1 MLNKGLVRVFTAALT
16 LVCLFYLS
24 FTAVTS
30 SYSKKASE
38 YADGDKMKEFQYLDS
53 LAYEKVWLGY
63 TLKECREKEI
73 NLGLDL
79 KGGMNVTLE
88 VSIPDVIRA
97 LSGYNQGENFNKALD
112 IANERQ
118 KTNSNI
124 QYLDL
129 FVQAYTEIDPQGK
142 LSTIFSTFDLKDQ
155 LSLNSTNTE
164 VIKVLREQIDGA
176 VSNSFNVLRTRIDR
190 FGVVQP
196 NIQKLGNSGRI
207 LIELPGIKEPE
218 RVRKLLQGSAN
229 LEFWETYDVNEVFG
243 ILAEANRILAE
254 LQGATESA
262 KAEEKPAETV
272 TISENQTSDLA
283 SDDITN
289 VLLDSLKSANTA
301 ADDAKMLEEYKKAN
315 PLFALTGTESL
326 RGYGGPLVGVVSSR
340 DTAKVSAYLETKQ
353 VKEIM
358 PRDLAFRWSV
368 KAMAAN
374 DNVQELESSPITT
387 VYLVL
392 CILAIILFIY
402 SLMLQKKYIFLLQA
416 FSGVAAIVLF
426 VFYLNSQPQAI
437 VKQGDNFELIAIKV
451 TNRDARAPLAGDVI
465 TDARADFGQGS
476 AYANVSMSM
485 NAEGAKTWA
494 RMTKDNI
501 GKCIAIV
508 LDGYVYSYPRVNSE
522 ISGGQSSITG
532 NFTVEEAKD
541 LANTLKSGKMPAPAR
556 IVQEDIVGPSLGQQ
570 AIQDGVFSF
579 VVAFILIL
587 LYMIFY
593 YGKIPGLIADLAL
606 CANVFFLFGILAS
619 FSAVLTLPG
628 IAGIILTLG
637 MAVDGNVL
645 IYERIREE
653 MKSGKNMKRAIEDGF
668 KNAISAIIDANVT
681 TVMTGIIL
689 MAFGTGPIKG
699 FATTLVIGTITSFI
713 TAVFLTRSML
723 QWYANREKAKD
734 LAFTT
739 NITKNW
745 FQNTQ
750 FKFIQNRK
758 VSYMIT
764 CAMIA
769 ICCVSFG
776 VRGLSL
782 GIDFSGGRNYVVR
795 FDRSVET
802 EEVRSLLDDAFE
814 GASAQVISIGTND
827 QVRISTKY
835 KINESSDAIDD
846 EIETI
851 LFDKL
856 QELIGNGTVT
866 KEMFVK
872 GYVVDQSGTAS
883 IAPDD
888 QNLGIQS
895 SQKVGPTIADDI
907 KRAAVISIVLAILVI
922 GLYVFI
928 RFRGFGYSLGA
939 VVGLTQ
945 DAIITIGL
953 YSLFYNIL
961 PFSMEIDQSF
971 VAAILTV
978 VSYSVNDKV
987 VIFDRIRE
995 YIRLY
1000 PKRDRKTIINDAIN
1014 STLSRTFSTSG
1025 STLIVLIA
1033 IFLFGGETIRGF
1045 VFAMMFGIVIGT
1057 YSSIFIAAPIAY
1069 EYFKRKNKNAL
1080 EEGVEEAK

>member
-262 KAEEKPAETV
+262 KAEEKPAEA
-272 TISENQTSDLA
+272 TIVAQNEPEET
-283 SDDITN
+283 ITA
-289 VLLDSLKSANTA
+289 VDSLKNLLGESETIA

-437 VKQGDNFELIAIKV
+437 VKQGDNFELIARSEERRV
-451 TNRDARAPLAGDVI
+451 
-465 TDARADFGQGS
+465 
-476 AYANVSMSM
+476 
-485 NAEGAKTWA
+485 
-494 RMTKDNI
+494 
-501 GKCIAIV
+501 GKEC
-508 LDGYVYSYPRVNSE
+508 
-522 ISGGQSSITG
+522 
-532 NFTVEEAKD
+532 
-541 LANTLKSGKMPAPAR
+541 
-556 IVQEDIVGPSLGQQ
+556 
-570 AIQDGVFSF
+570 
-579 VVAFILIL
+579 
-587 LYMIFY
+587 
-593 YGKIPGLIADLAL
+593 
-606 CANVFFLFGILAS
+606 
-619 FSAVLTLPG
+619 
-628 IAGIILTLG
+628 
-637 MAVDGNVL
+637 
-645 IYERIREE
+645 
-653 MKSGKNMKRAIEDGF
+653 
-668 KNAISAIIDANVT
+668 
-681 TVMTGIIL
+681 
-689 MAFGTGPIKG
+689 
-699 FATTLVIGTITSFI
+699 
-713 TAVFLTRSML
+713 RSR
-723 QWYANREKAKD
+723 WSPYH
-734 LAFTT
+734 
-739 NITKNW
+739 
-745 FQNTQ
+745 
-750 FKFIQNRK
+750 
-758 VSYMIT
+758 
-764 CAMIA
+764 
-769 ICCVSFG
+769 
-776 VRGLSL
+776 
-782 GIDFSGGRNYVVR
+782 
-795 FDRSVET
+795 
-802 EEVRSLLDDAFE
+802 
-814 GASAQVISIGTND
+814 
-827 QVRISTKY
+827 
-835 KINESSDAIDD
+835 
-846 EIETI
+846 
-851 LFDKL
+851 
-856 QELIGNGTVT
+856 
-866 KEMFVK
+866 
-872 GYVVDQSGTAS
+872 
-883 IAPDD
+883 
-888 QNLGIQS
+888 
-895 SQKVGPTIADDI
+895 
-907 KRAAVISIVLAILVI
+907 
-922 GLYVFI
+922 
-928 RFRGFGYSLGA
+928 
-939 VVGLTQ
+939 
-945 DAIITIGL
+945 
-953 YSLFYNIL
+953 
-961 PFSMEIDQSF
+961 
-971 VAAILTV
+971 
-978 VSYSVNDKV
+978 
-987 VIFDRIRE
+987 
-995 YIRLY
+995 
-1000 PKRDRKTIINDAIN
+1000 
-1014 STLSRTFSTSG
+1014 
-1025 STLIVLIA
+1025 
-1033 IFLFGGETIRGF
+1033 
-1045 VFAMMFGIVIGT
+1045 
-1057 YSSIFIAAPIAY
+1057 
-1069 EYFKRKNKNAL
+1069 
-1080 EEGVEEAK
+1080 